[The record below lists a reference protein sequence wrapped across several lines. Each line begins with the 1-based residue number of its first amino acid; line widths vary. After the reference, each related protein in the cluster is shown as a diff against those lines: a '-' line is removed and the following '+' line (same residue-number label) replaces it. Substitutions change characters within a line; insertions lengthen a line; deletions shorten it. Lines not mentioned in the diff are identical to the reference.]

1 MRSPHQRSATP
12 FDLLLRIGAGLA
24 LLAGLSL
31 ASAAGLPPGV
41 SLALD
46 NAHIPTDSVSIWSQA
61 VDAHQPTLSFNA
73 ERPQNPASTMKLVT
87 AFAAFDRL
95 GPAFTWQT
103 RIATRGNL
111 DHGVLRGDLHIVGG
125 ADPVLDEERLRRLL
139 RRLRGLG
146 INRIAGDIVLDGSVL
161 ALPPHDP
168 QAFDGRGLRP
178 YNAGPY
184 GLLMHYNTLQLGL
197 FPADDANVPVTVV
210 AEPPLAGLVI
220 DNRLL
225 TSQTACEVWYR
236 DLDARLEPGPRLV
249 LTGSLPASCGPRSWS
264 AAPLAPPDYAIALVR
279 ALWGELGGTVNGAIR
294 SGATPADAVVR
305 LTDDSRPLADVVRD
319 MNKWSSNLIARQ
331 LLATLGMQQADA
343 ADAVQGG
350 ILVAKAQLAAT
361 GINTPGLVIEN
372 GAGLSRNERI
382 RADTMGALLLAA
394 WRRPWMPEF
403 ISALP
408 VAGVDGTARKRLNGS
423 PANGQAH
430 IKTGT
435 LNGVRAMAGYL
446 LDRNGRR
453 HAVVMMVN
461 HPEAAASQAAQDALL
476 EWLWAAPSP

>member
-1 MRSPHQRSATP
+1 MRFPSPPSATS
-12 FDLLLRIGAGLA
+12 FVRFGAGLA
-24 LLAGLSL
+24 LLCAL
-31 ASAAGLPPGV
+31 ALADAAGLPPGV
-41 SLALD
+41 RLALD
-46 NAHIPTDSVSIWSQA
+46 SARIPADAVSIWVQP
-61 VDAHQPTLSFNA
+61 VDARQPTLSLNA
-73 ERPQNPASTMKLVT
+73 DRPMNPASTMKLVT

-103 RIATRGNL
+103 RLASRVQPAPGAL
-111 DHGVLRGDLHIVGG
+111 EGDLYIVGG
-125 ADPVLDEERLRRLL
+125 ADPVLDEDRLRHLL
-139 RRLRGLG
+139 RKLRGLG
-146 INRIAGDIVLDGSVL
+146 VARIAGDIVLDGSVL

-184 GLLMHYNTLQLGL
+184 GLLMHYNTLLLGL
-197 FPADDANVPVTVV
+197 FPAHDADAPVTVV
-210 AEPPLAGLVI
+210 AEPPLAGLEL
-220 DNRLL
+220 DNRLR
-225 TSQTACEVWYR
+225 TAAGACEVWYR

-249 LTGSLPASCGPRSWS
+249 LAGSLPASCGPRNWS
-264 AAPLAPPDYAIALVR
+264 AAPLAPQDYAAALVR
-279 ALWGELGGTVNGAIR
+279 AVWNELGGSVDGTVRNGT
-294 SGATPADAVVR
+294 TPADAVTR
-305 LTDDSRPLADVVRD
+305 LADDSRPLADVVRD

-343 ADAVQGG
+343 MDAVQGG
-350 ILVAKAQLAAT
+350 ALVAQAQLAAA
-361 GINTPGLVIEN
+361 GIDTRGLVIEN
-372 GAGLSRNERI
+372 GSGLSRNERI
-382 RADTMGALLLAA
+382 CADSMGALLLAA
-394 WRRPWMPEF
+394 WQRPWMPEF
-403 ISALP
+403 IAALP

-476 EWLWAAPSP
+476 EWLWSAPAP